1 MKKETDTRCEDC
13 RKLGIMGALFSV
25 KVSRME
31 EYLNHRVYECDKCHK
46 RWKFTGEIVTGGA
59 A

>member
-13 RKLGIMGALFSV
+13 RKAGIMGGLFSV

-46 RWKFTGEIVTGGA
+46 RWKFTDQEGQA
-59 A
+59 